1 MQARNTLQRAIIEDE
16 LRRLA
21 NHPTADEVY
30 EAVRAGHPSIGKAT
44 VYRTL
49 NLLSDEGEIGRV
61 RINNGADRFDHQA
74 FAHYHV
80 RCVSCGRVDDV
91 MIPLLG
97 ESINEA
103 ASKASGYRVL
113 GHTLQ
118 FDGVCPACQEG
129 ETSKEASTA

>member
-1 MQARNTLQRAIIEDE
+1 MPARNTLQRAIIEDE

-30 EAVRAGHPSIGKAT
+30 EAVRAEHPSIGKAT

-61 RINNGADRFDHQA
+61 RINNGADRFDHQS

-80 RCVSCGRVDDV
+80 RCVSCGKVDDV

-97 ESINEA
+97 EGINEA
-103 ASKASGYRVL
+103 ASKASGYQVL

-118 FDGVCPACQEG
+118 FDGICPACQEG
-129 ETSKEASTA
+129 KRGKEASTA